1 MRDWMGRDIHYL
13 RISLTE
19 RCNLKCIYCREETA
33 FCKAKE
39 ELTLD
44 DLTELMQAFTVLG
57 IRRVRL
63 TGGEPLIRK
72 DLEQIVHM
80 ISSFPQIHDLSMT
93 TNAQGL
99 ANRVARLH
107 QLGLKR
113 INISLDS
120 LDPERYRSMTRGGDF
135 NQVMCGIDAALA
147 EGMPVK
153 INAVLVRGEN
163 EEEADDFIQLA
174 REYPVDV
181 RFIELM
187 PFSALGTQDKQRVLN
202 SEILARHPELCAVP
216 PRDPS
221 QPSEDYQAEG
231 FAGRVGF
238 ISPISHKFCS
248 HCSRVRLTSEGKLR
262 MCLGND
268 RETDLRP
275 WLHAGTEQLT
285 QVLRDA
291 IYHKPEAHAFESNIC
306 AQRAMNQIGG

>member
-1 MRDWMGRDIHYL
+1 MHDWMGRDIHYL

-44 DLTELMQAFTVLG
+44 ELTKLMQAFTAVG

-80 ISSFPQIHDLSMT
+80 ISRFPQIRDLSMT

-99 ANRVARLH
+99 ADRIAQLH
-107 QLGLKR
+107 QLGLQR

-120 LDPERYRSMTRGGDF
+120 LDAARYRSMTRGGDPG
-135 NQVMCGIDAALA
+135 QVLRGMDAALA
-147 EGMPVK
+147 QGMPVK

-163 EEEADDFIQLA
+163 EEEVEDFIRLA

-187 PFSALGTQDKQRVLN
+187 PFSTLGTQDAQRVLN
-202 SEILARHPELCAVP
+202 REILARHPELFPVP

-221 QPSEDYQAEG
+221 QPSADYRAEG

-248 HCSRVRLTSEGKLR
+248 NCSRVRLTSEGKLR
-262 MCLGND
+262 LCLGND
-268 RETDLRP
+268 EETDLRP
-275 WLHAGTEQLT
+275 WLHTDTDQLV

-291 IYHKPEAHAFESNIC
+291 IYHKPEAHTFESNVC

>member
-44 DLTELMQAFTVLG
+44 ELTKLMQAFTALG

-72 DLEQIVHM
+72 DLEQIVQM
-80 ISSFPQIHDLSMT
+80 VSSFSQICDLSMT

-99 ANRVARLH
+99 ADRVAQLH

-120 LDPERYRSMTRGGDF
+120 LDPEKYRSMTRGGDF
-135 NQVMCGIDAALA
+135 HQVLCGIDAALA
-147 EGMPVK
+147 EGMQVK
-153 INAVLVRGEN
+153 INVVLVRGEN
-163 EEEADDFIQLA
+163 QDEADDFIQLA
-174 REYPVDV
+174 REYPIDV

-187 PFSALGTQDKQRVLN
+187 PFSALGTRNEQRVLN
-202 SEILARHPELCAVP
+202 SEILAQHPELYAVS

-238 ISPISHKFCS
+238 ISPISHKFCCN
-248 HCSRVRLTSEGKLR
+248 CSRVRLTSEGKLR

-275 WLHAGTEQLT
+275 WLHTDTEQL
-285 QVLRDA
+285 VRVMRDA
-291 IYHKPEAHAFESNIC
+291 IYHKPEAHTFEANACSD
-306 AQRAMNQIGG
+306 RAMNQIGG

>member
-1 MRDWMGRDIHYL
+1 MLDWMGRDIHYL

-33 FCKAKE
+33 FCKARD

-44 DLTELMQAFTVLG
+44 DLTKLMRSFIALG

-72 DLEQIVHM
+72 DLEQIVQM
-80 ISSFPQIHDLSMT
+80 IAGFPQIYDLSMT

-99 ANRVARLH
+99 ADRIVPLH
-107 QLGLKR
+107 RLGLQR

-120 LDPERYRSMTRGGDF
+120 LDPVRYRSMTRGGDF
-135 NQVMCGIDAALA
+135 REVMRSIDAALKQ
-147 EGMPVK
+147 GMQVK

-163 EEEADDFIQLA
+163 DDEADDFIRLA
-174 REYPVDV
+174 REYPIDV

-202 SEILARHPELCAVP
+202 SEILTRHPELYAVP
-216 PRDPS
+216 PRDRS
-221 QPSEDYQAEG
+221 QPSEDYCAEG
-231 FAGRVGF
+231 FAGRIGF
-238 ISPISHKFCS
+238 ISPISHKFCGN
-248 HCSRVRLTSEGKLR
+248 CSRVRLTSDGKLR

-268 RETDLRP
+268 KETDIRP
-275 WLHAGTEQLT
+275 WLYTGEEQLT

-291 IYHKPEAHAFESNIC
+291 IYHKPAAHVFESNI
-306 AQRAMNQIGG
+306 RAARTMNQIGG